1 MAAQHTR
8 FKAPACDPFCV
19 KFSEFCFCFTTFWYF
34 KTIVH
39 LSFVTKKTP
48 WAKSLHV
55 CKLPSIIV
63 TRFGILEG

>member
-34 KTIVH
+34 KIIVH
-39 LSFVTKKTP
+39 LSFVTKK
-48 WAKSLHV
+48 LHGQKV
-55 CKLPSIIV
+55 YMFANSPQ
-63 TRFGILEG
+63 